1 MKVNMLQCSKCKLQ
15 LDFSQFHKHST
26 SKTGYRGEC
35 KSCRKE
41 YDLKRYE
48 ENKDSVLLNRKEYYE
63 KTKNIPEVVA
73 RKKKFKDKYYA
84 EKYEVFILNRCR
96 TRARRSN
103 LEFNIELSDIV
114 IPEVCPVLGIPL
126 IRGKDKASINSPS
139 VDRID
144 PNCGYTK
151 GNIQIISNLANMMKN
166 NATPEQLINF
176 AQWVLQTYKSVLQ

>member
-1 MKVNMLQCSKCKLQ
+1 MLQCTKCKLI
-15 LDFSQFHKHST
+15 LDFSNFHKHST

-35 KSCRKE
+35 KKCRKE

-48 ENKDSVLLNRKEYYE
+48 ENKDEILKNRLDYYN

-73 RKKKFKDKYYA
+73 RKKKFKDKYYL
-84 EKYEVFILNRCR
+84 EKYEIFILNRCR
-96 TRARRSN
+96 TRAKRNGVDFN
-103 LEFNIELSDIV
+103 LEITDIV

-126 IRGKDKASINSPS
+126 VRGKDKASINSPS

-144 PNCGYTK
+144 PNGGYIK

-166 NATPEQLINF
+166 NASPENLIKF
-176 AQWVLQTYKSVLQ
+176 AEWVLQTYKTML

>member
-1 MKVNMLQCSKCKLQ
+1 MLQCSKCKLQ

-96 TRARRSN
+96 SRARRSN
-103 LEFNIELSDIV
+103 LEFDIELSDIV

-144 PNCGYTK
+144 PKCGYNK

>member
-1 MKVNMLQCSKCKLQ
+1 MLQCSKCNLQ

-26 SKTGYRGEC
+26 SKTGYRNEC
-35 KSCRKE
+35 KTCRKE

-48 ENKDSVLLNRKEYYE
+48 ENKEEILKNRIDYYN
-63 KTKNIPEVVA
+63 KTKHIPEVIA

-84 EKYEVFILNRCR
+84 EKYEIFILNRCR
-96 TRARRSN
+96 KRAKN
-103 LEFNIELSDIV
+103 KDIECNIELSDIV
-114 IPEVCPVLGIPL
+114 IPKICLVLGIPL

-144 PNCGYTK
+144 PNGGYTK

-176 AQWVLQTYKSVLQ
+176 AQWVLQTYKPVQQ